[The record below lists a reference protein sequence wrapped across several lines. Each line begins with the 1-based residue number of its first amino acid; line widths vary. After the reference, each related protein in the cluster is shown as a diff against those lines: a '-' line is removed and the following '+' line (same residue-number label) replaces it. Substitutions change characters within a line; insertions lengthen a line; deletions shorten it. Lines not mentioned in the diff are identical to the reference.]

1 MENMTK
7 TDSQKDI
14 VLSED
19 MELSAQSSLVE

>member
-14 VLSED
+14 IISED